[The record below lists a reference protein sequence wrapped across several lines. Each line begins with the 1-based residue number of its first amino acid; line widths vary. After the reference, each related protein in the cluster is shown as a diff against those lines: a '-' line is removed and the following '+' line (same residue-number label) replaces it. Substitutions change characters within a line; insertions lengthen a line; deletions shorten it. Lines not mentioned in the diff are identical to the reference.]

1 MAGTVIEKI
10 KKENKHLQHKPSTGF
25 HFSFLS
31 PVAFDNDDMESSK
44 RRVTFL
50 SLIFLLKYNS
60 PLYFLFSPFIFFI
73 TLRAV
78 RISLLF

>member
-10 KKENKHLQHKPSTGF
+10 KTENKHLQHKPSTGF

-50 SLIFLLKYNS
+50 SLIFLSKRKYC
-60 PLYFLFSPFIFFI
+60 PRKEVKLI
-73 TLRAV
+73 V
-78 RISLLF
+78 DQ

>member
-31 PVAFDNDDMESSK
+31 PVALESSE

-50 SLIFLLKYNS
+50 SLIFLLKYSS
-60 PLYFLFSPFIFFI
+60 PLYFCFLSLFF
-73 TLRAV
+73 L
-78 RISLLF
+78 SLFVP